1 MIIGATALIYNYV
14 LGEHSGI
21 FFLIW
26 GGLFFWGG
34 LSGCYAATIG
44 SVRWKKKT
52 EILNQHNLAWYKS
65 SYPQYVL
72 SSNIVQCCFCQNKSL
87 GCYLLKNRTY
97 KVCHYCAKCGEVLYY
112 TDEH

>member
-44 SVRWKKKT
+44 SVRWKKKA

-65 SYPQYVL
+65 NYPQYVL